1 MLRLVMSP
9 SDSFRGIDGL
19 CCLNR
24 TLQFTIMDMDNQEVE
39 ILIVDDNVNDAELAI
54 RALRKQN
61 IANRLIHLLD
71 GVEALDF
78 LYGKGNF
85 KDRNTEIKPK
95 VIFLDLKMPRL
106 TGLQVLERIKS
117 DAALKS
123 IPIVILT
130 SSAEDPDV
138 KRSYEL
144 GANSYIVKPVE
155 FENFAK
161 TVANL
166 GLYWVIINKG

>member
-1 MLRLVMSP
+1 MGFVVW
-9 SDSFRGIDGL
+9 
-19 CCLNR
+19 
-24 TLQFTIMDMDNQEVE
+24 TISLFSTMDNQEVE
-39 ILIVDDNVNDAELAI
+39 ILIVDDNVEDAELAI

-61 IANRLIHLLD
+61 IANKLIHLMD
-71 GVEALDF
+71 GVETLDF
-78 LYGKGNF
+78 LQGTGRF

-106 TGLQVLERIKS
+106 SGLQVLERIKGNP
-117 DAALKS
+117 DLKS

-155 FENFAK
+155 FENFAT

>member
-1 MLRLVMSP
+1 
-9 SDSFRGIDGL
+9 
-19 CCLNR
+19 
-24 TLQFTIMDMDNQEVE
+24 MDNHEVE
-39 ILIVDDNVNDAELAI
+39 ILIVDDSVDDAELAI
-54 RALRKQN
+54 RALRKHHLTSK
-61 IANRLIHLLD
+61 LIHLTD

-78 LYGKGNF
+78 LYGTGRF
-85 KDRNTEIKPK
+85 SERNIDIKPK

-106 TGLQVLERIKS
+106 SGLQVLEKIKA
-117 DAALKS
+117 DPNLRS

-138 KRSYEL
+138 KTSYAL

-161 TVANL
+161 TISDL
-166 GLYWVIINKG
+166 GLYWVVINKG